1 MRTISRAGLRQH
13 FPTTNEIGCSEPMNL
28 KELGETGVP
37 LPEIGSGTWQYHGG
51 VEPIRKAI
59 ALGSSLVDTA
69 ESYCTEEIV
78 GEAVRQLRNRVFIAT
93 KVSPRHFR
101 RSDVLMA
108 ADKSLERL
116 RTDYIDLYQLHWP
129 NCTVPIEETMA
140 AMEDLVD
147 RGKIRFIGVSN
158 FSVPELRKAQTALS
172 KYRVVSNQVGYSL
185 VDRSVEVDLLRYCRE
200 HRITVI
206 AYSPLAHGIDHIKE
220 KDPSAILSKVAAVTG
235 KTEAQVA
242 LNWCISR
249 ENVIAIP
256 KASSVEH
263 VVQNCNA
270 SGWRLSSE
278 ENRLLEERVKFRRRG
293 RAEAALRRAAR
304 AILQRLNHNQ

>member
-1 MRTISRAGLRQH
+1 MTQ
-13 FPTTNEIGCSEPMNL
+13 
-28 KELGETGVP
+28 KELGRTGVL
-37 LPEIGSGTWQYHGG
+37 LPEIGLGTWQYHGG

-59 ALGSSLVDTA
+59 SLGSSLVDTA
-69 ESYCTEEIV
+69 ESYYTEEII
-78 GEAVRQLRNRVFIAT
+78 GEAVKQLRNHVFIAT

-101 RSDVLMA
+101 RSDLLTAV
-108 ADKSLERL
+108 DKSLERL
-116 RTDYIDLYQLHWP
+116 RTDYIDLYQLHCA
-129 NCTVPIEETMA
+129 NYAVPIGETMV
-140 AMEDLVD
+140 AMEELVD

-158 FSVPELRKAQTALS
+158 FSVSELRKAQAALS
-172 KYRVVSNQVGYSL
+172 KYRVVSNQVCYSL
-185 VDRSVEVDLLRYCRE
+185 VNRSVEVDLLRYCGE

-263 VVQNCNA
+263 VVQNCDA
-270 SGWRLSSE
+270 SGWRLSSQ
-278 ENRLLEERVKFRRRG
+278 ENRLLEKGVKFLRRG
-293 RAEAALRRAAR
+293 RVEAALRRAAR
-304 AILQRLNHNQ
+304 AILQRLDRNQ

>member
-1 MRTISRAGLRQH
+1 
-13 FPTTNEIGCSEPMNL
+13 MNL
-28 KELGETGVP
+28 KELGKTGVL
-37 LPEIGSGTWQYHGG
+37 LPEIGLGTWQYRGD

-59 ALGSSLVDTA
+59 FLGSCLVDTA

-78 GEAVRQLRNRVFIAT
+78 GEAIKQLRNRVFIAT
-93 KVSPRHFR
+93 KVSPKHFR

-129 NCTVPIEETMA
+129 NCTVPIEETMG
-140 AMEDLVD
+140 AMEELVD

-158 FSVPELRKAQTALS
+158 FSVSELRKAQAALS
-172 KYRVVSNQVGYSL
+172 KYRVVSNQVCYSL
-185 VDRSVEVDLLRYCRE
+185 VDRSIEVGLLRYCAE
-200 HRITVI
+200 SNITVI
-206 AYSPLAHGIDHIKE
+206 AYSPLACGINHIKE
-220 KDPSAILSKVAAVTG
+220 KDPRAILSKVAALAG

-242 LNWCISR
+242 LNWCILR
-249 ENVIAIP
+249 ESVIAIP
-256 KASSVEH
+256 KASSVDH
-263 VVQNCNA
+263 VVQNCDA

-278 ENRLLEERVKFRRRG
+278 ENRLLEKGVRFRRRG

-304 AILQRLNHNQ
+304 AILQRLGHDQ